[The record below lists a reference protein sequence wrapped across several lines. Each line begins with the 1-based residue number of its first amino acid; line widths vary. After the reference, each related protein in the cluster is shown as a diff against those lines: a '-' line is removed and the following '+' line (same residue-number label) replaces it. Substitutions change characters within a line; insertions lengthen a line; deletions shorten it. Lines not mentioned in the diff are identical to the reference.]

1 MEPLP
6 NPDPQARR
14 VGALLSLMLDL
25 FKTDVRPNISWQ
37 RRWYDRVVRVI
48 GAVISHGHTGG
59 NGLRRLDPQSLK
71 GAA

>member
-14 VGALLSLMLDL
+14 VGVLLSLMLDL

-48 GAVISHGHTGG
+48 GALILIAILAGMVYVALTR
-59 NGLRRLDPQSLK
+59 NR
-71 GAA
+71 

>member
-14 VGALLSLMLDL
+14 VGALLGLMLDL

-48 GAVISHGHTGG
+48 GALMLIAILAGMVYVALTR
-59 NGLRRLDPQSLK
+59 NP
-71 GAA
+71 

>member
-48 GAVISHGHTGG
+48 GALILIAILAGMVYVALTR
-59 NGLRRLDPQSLK
+59 NP
-71 GAA
+71 